1 MNFNKLYYKAFDL
14 VDELNACDVKV
25 AFAESLTGG
34 MISSKLV
41 DVPGTSEV
49 FVGSVVAYSN
59 DIKMN
64 VLGVKPETIET
75 YTEVSLECAGEMAEG
90 VRKLMGAD
98 IAFSATGYAG
108 GYSSGRDLPD
118 EEDEETGTVCFGL
131 ATEDGTVTFAQCF
144 PGDREDIRLQ
154 SVEFVFD
161 MILDYLKENYE

>member
-1 MNFNKLYYKAFDL
+1 MDFNKLYYKAFDL
-14 VDELNACDVKV
+14 VDELKACDVKV

-41 DVPGTSEV
+41 DVPGASDV
-49 FVGSVVAYSN
+49 FVGSVVSYTN

-64 VLGVKPETIET
+64 VLGVKPETIEEH
-75 YTEVSLECAGEMAEG
+75 TEVSPECAGEMAEG

-108 GYSSGRDLPD
+108 GYSSGADLPD
-118 EEDEETGTVCFGL
+118 EEDSETGTVCFGF
-131 ATEDGTVTFAQCF
+131 ATEDGTDTYTQFFV
-144 PGDREDIRLQ
+144 GDREDIRLQ
-154 SVEFVFD
+154 SVKFVFD